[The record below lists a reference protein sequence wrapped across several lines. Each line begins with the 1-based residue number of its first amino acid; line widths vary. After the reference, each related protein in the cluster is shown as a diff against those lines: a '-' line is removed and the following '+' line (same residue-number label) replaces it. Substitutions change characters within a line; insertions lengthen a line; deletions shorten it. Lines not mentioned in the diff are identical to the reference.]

1 MTMESA
7 KDQSTE
13 APATMSEVPPA
24 HAPTASAG
32 KPARGSQSLADRL
45 FLSLRK
51 DIVEGRIAAG
61 SKISEPEL
69 ARRFDASRGSLR
81 EALMRLESLSLI
93 ERRVNV
99 GARVVDLTE
108 RGLLEIYDVREAL
121 EGMACRLAAENR
133 SEDDLLE
140 LRRMLAR
147 HEQQEELK
155 QGTAYYQ
162 PEGDFDFHFRIVQA
176 SHNDLLIDTLC
187 NKLYYRVRMYRY
199 QLGMASPRA
208 HRAFREHSHI
218 IEAIEAGDG
227 ELAEILMRRHIR
239 ASRSNI
245 ENKLSQ
251 QN

>member
-1 MTMESA
+1 MNT
-7 KDQSTE
+7 TE
-13 APATMSEVPPA
+13 AEVPKG
-24 HAPTASAG
+24 T
-32 KPARGSQSLADRL
+32 RGSQSLADRL
-45 FLSLRK
+45 FLTLRRE
-51 DIVEGRIAAG
+51 IVEGHMAAG

-81 EALMRLESLSLI
+81 EALMRLESLGLL

-108 RGLLEIYDVREAL
+108 RGLLELYDVREAL
-121 EGMACRLAAENR
+121 EGMACRLAAQNR
-133 SEDDLLE
+133 TEEDVVE
-140 LRRMLAR
+140 LRQMLAR
-147 HEQQEELK
+147 HEQQEEL
-155 QGTAYYQ
+155 QAGTAYYQ

-176 SHNDLLIDTLC
+176 SNNDLLIDTLC
-187 NKLYYRVRMYRY
+187 NRLYYRVRMYRY

-218 IEAIEAGDG
+218 IDAIESGDG

-245 ENKLSQ
+245 ENKLSK

>member
-1 MTMESA
+1 MTDSSTILTSPES
-7 KDQSTE
+7 E
-13 APATMSEVPPA
+13 AEQG
-24 HAPTASAG
+24 ASNRRGAG
-32 KPARGSQSLADRL
+32 RSLADHL
-45 FLSLRK
+45 FETLRSE
-51 DIVEGRIAAG
+51 IVEGHIAAG

-69 ARRFDASRGSLR
+69 ARRFDASRSSLR

-121 EGMACRLAAENR
+121 EGKACRLAAENR
-133 SEDDLLE
+133 SEEDLGE
-140 LRRMLAR
+140 LRQMLNR
-147 HEQQEELK
+147 HEQQEELQK
-155 QGTAYYQ
+155 GTAYFQ

-176 SHNDLLIDTLC
+176 SNNDLLIDTLC

-245 ENKLSQ
+245 ENKLSK

>member
-1 MTMESA
+1 MESA
-7 KDQSTE
+7 KHQPSDTSGLAASARQGE
-13 APATMSEVPPA
+13 ASN
-24 HAPTASAG
+24 APAG
-32 KPARGSQSLADRL
+32 KPARGTQSLADRL

-93 ERRVNV
+93 ERKVNV
-99 GARVVDLTE
+99 GARVVELTE

-133 SEDDLLE
+133 SEEDLVE
-140 LRRMLAR
+140 LRQMLNR

-155 QGTAYYQ
+155 KGTAYYQ

>member
-1 MTMESA
+1 MEA
-7 KDQSTE
+7 ETPKGT
-13 APATMSEVPPA
+13 
-24 HAPTASAG
+24 
-32 KPARGSQSLADRL
+32 RGSQSLADRL
-45 FLSLRK
+45 FLTLRSE
-51 DIVEGRIAAG
+51 IVEGHMAAG

-81 EALMRLESLSLI
+81 EALMRLESLGLL

-108 RGLLEIYDVREAL
+108 RGLLELYDVREAL
-121 EGMACRLAAENR
+121 EGMACRLAAQNR
-133 SEDDLLE
+133 TEEDVVE
-140 LRRMLAR
+140 LRQMLAR
-147 HEQQEELK
+147 HEQQEEL
-155 QGTAYYQ
+155 QAGTAYYQ

-176 SHNDLLIDTLC
+176 SNNDLLIDTLC
-187 NKLYYRVRMYRY
+187 NRLYYRVRMYRY

-218 IEAIEAGDG
+218 IDAIEAGDG

-239 ASRSNI
+239 ASRNNI
-245 ENKLSQ
+245 ENKLAK

>member
-1 MTMESA
+1 VEGQISKSSA
-7 KDQSTE
+7 DTDMLE
-13 APATMSEVPPA
+13 AAPAK
-24 HAPTASAG
+24 AS
-32 KPARGSQSLADRL
+32 RGSQSLADRL
-45 FLSLRK
+45 FLTLRSE
-51 DIVEGRIAAG
+51 IVEGRIAAG

-121 EGMACRLAAENR
+121 EGMACRLAAQNR
-133 SEDDLLE
+133 SDEDLVE
-140 LRRMLAR
+140 LRQMLER
-147 HEQQEELK
+147 HEQQEELQK
-155 QGTAYYQ
+155 GTAYFQ

-176 SHNDLLIDTLC
+176 SNNDLLIDTLC

-245 ENKLSQ
+245 ENKLSK

>member
-1 MTMESA
+1 MDGQGQKTSA
-7 KDQSTE
+7 EGAVASSDIAGHADSTTGSTK
-13 APATMSEVPPA
+13 A
-24 HAPTASAG
+24 
-32 KPARGSQSLADRL
+32 ARGSQSLADRL
-45 FLSLRK
+45 FLTLRSE
-51 DIVEGRIAAG
+51 IVEGQIAAG

-133 SEDDLLE
+133 SQEDLAE
-140 LRRMLAR
+140 LRQMLAR
-147 HEQQEELK
+147 HEQQEELQK
-155 QGTAYYQ
+155 GTAYFQ

-245 ENKLSQ
+245 EKKLSQ
-251 QN
+251 TD

>member
-1 MTMESA
+1 MANVEQVTKADEKA
-7 KDQSTE
+7 LQGT
-13 APATMSEVPPA
+13 
-24 HAPTASAG
+24 
-32 KPARGSQSLADRL
+32 QSLADRL

-51 DIVEGRIAAG
+51 DIVEGRMAAG

-81 EALMRLESLSLI
+81 EALMRLDSLGLI
-93 ERRVNV
+93 ERKVNV
-99 GARVVDLTE
+99 GARVVELSG
-108 RGLLEIYDVREAL
+108 RGLLELYDVREAL

-133 SEDDLLE
+133 SDADLAE
-140 LRRMLAR
+140 LRQMLER
-147 HEQQEELK
+147 HEQQEEL
-155 QGTAYYQ
+155 QAGTAYYQ

-176 SHNDLLIDTLC
+176 SNNELLIDTLC

-245 ENKLSQ
+245 ANKLS
-251 QN
+251 NTES

>member
-1 MTMESA
+1 MAST
-7 KDQSTE
+7 DQLTK
-13 APATMSEVPPA
+13 
-24 HAPTASAG
+24 AG
-32 KPARGSQSLADRL
+32 EQALTGTQSLADRL

-51 DIVEGRIAAG
+51 DIVEGRMAAG

-81 EALMRLESLSLI
+81 EALMRLDSLGLI

-99 GARVVDLTE
+99 GARVVALSD
-108 RGLLEIYDVREAL
+108 RGLLELYDVREAL

-133 SEDDLLE
+133 TDADIAE
-140 LRRMLAR
+140 LRQMLAR
-147 HEQQEELK
+147 HEQQEEL
-155 QGTAYYQ
+155 QAGTAYYQ

-176 SHNDLLIDTLC
+176 SNNELLIDTLC

-245 ENKLSQ
+245 AKKLSSS
-251 QN
+251 

>member
-1 MTMESA
+1 MEGQVTKSQESSSGLDTA
-7 KDQSTE
+7 VAATGKTE
-13 APATMSEVPPA
+13 S
-24 HAPTASAG
+24 
-32 KPARGSQSLADRL
+32 RSQSLADRL
-45 FLSLRK
+45 FLTLRSE
-51 DIVEGRIAAG
+51 IVEGRIAAG

-93 ERRVNV
+93 ERKVNV
-99 GARVVDLTE
+99 GARVVELTE

-133 SEDDLLE
+133 TEEDLVE
-140 LRRMLAR
+140 LRHMLHR
-147 HEQQEELK
+147 HEQQEELQK
-155 QGTAYYQ
+155 GTAYFQ

-176 SHNDLLIDTLC
+176 SNNDLLIDTLC
-187 NKLYYRVRMYRY
+187 NKLYFRVRMYRY

-245 ENKLSQ
+245 EKKLSRTD
-251 QN
+251 

>member
-1 MTMESA
+1 MEGQISKSSA
-7 KDQSTE
+7 DTDMLE
-13 APATMSEVPPA
+13 AAPAK
-24 HAPTASAG
+24 AS
-32 KPARGSQSLADRL
+32 RGSQSLADRL
-45 FLSLRK
+45 FLTLRSE
-51 DIVEGRIAAG
+51 IVEGRIAAG

-121 EGMACRLAAENR
+121 EGMACRLAAQNR
-133 SEDDLLE
+133 SDEDLVE
-140 LRRMLAR
+140 LRQMLER
-147 HEQQEELK
+147 HEQQEELQK
-155 QGTAYYQ
+155 GTAYFQ

-176 SHNDLLIDTLC
+176 SNNDLLIDTLC

-245 ENKLSQ
+245 ENKLSK

>member
-1 MTMESA
+1 
-7 KDQSTE
+7 
-13 APATMSEVPPA
+13 MSG
-24 HAPTASAG
+24 T
-32 KPARGSQSLADRL
+32 RSLADRL
-45 FLSLRK
+45 FLTLRSE
-51 DIVEGRIAAG
+51 IVEGHIAAG
-61 SKISEPEL
+61 SKVSEPEL
-69 ARRFDASRGSLR
+69 ARRFDASRSSLR
-81 EALMRLESLSLI
+81 EALMRLESLGLL

-108 RGLLEIYDVREAL
+108 RGLLDLYDVREAL
-121 EGMACRLAAENR
+121 EGMACRLAAQNR
-133 SEDDLLE
+133 SEEDLVE
-140 LRRMLAR
+140 LRQMLNR
-147 HEQQEELK
+147 HEQQEELQK
-155 QGTAYYQ
+155 GTAYFQ

-176 SHNDLLIDTLC
+176 SNNDLLIDTLC

-245 ENKLSQ
+245 EKKLSKT
-251 QN
+251 N

>member
-1 MTMESA
+1 MEGQATKTSA
-7 KDQSTE
+7 VD
-13 APATMSEVPPA
+13 
-24 HAPTASAG
+24 G
-32 KPARGSQSLADRL
+32 KADAAVAEPGTSSRGSQSLADRL
-45 FLSLRK
+45 FLTLRSE
-51 DIVEGRIAAG
+51 IVEGRIAAG

-121 EGMACRLAAENR
+121 EGMACRLAAQNR
-133 SEDDLLE
+133 SEEDLVE
-140 LRRMLAR
+140 LRQMLER
-147 HEQQEELK
+147 HEQQEELQK
-155 QGTAYYQ
+155 GTAYFQ

-176 SHNDLLIDTLC
+176 AHNDLLIDTLC

-245 ENKLSQ
+245 ENKLSK

>member
-1 MTMESA
+1 V
-7 KDQSTE
+7 TE
-13 APATMSEVPPA
+13 IAQDNSPPN
-24 HAPTASAG
+24 ASDNPVDVG
-32 KPARGSQSLADRL
+32 QGIHTSKQSLADRL
-45 FLSLRK
+45 FLTLRSE
-51 DIVEGRIAAG
+51 IVEGRISSG

-69 ARRFDASRGSLR
+69 ARRFDASRSSLR

-133 SEDDLLE
+133 SEEDLVE
-140 LRRMLAR
+140 LRQMLER
-147 HEQQEELK
+147 HEQQEELQK
-155 QGTAYYQ
+155 GTAYFQ

-176 SHNDLLIDTLC
+176 SNNDLLIDTLC

-218 IEAIEAGDG
+218 IDAIEAGDG

-239 ASRSNI
+239 ASRNNI
-245 ENKLSQ
+245 EKKLSQ
-251 QN
+251 DD

>member
-1 MTMESA
+1 MANAEQVTKA
-7 KDQSTE
+7 D
-13 APATMSEVPPA
+13 
-24 HAPTASAG
+24 G
-32 KPARGSQSLADRL
+32 KALQGTQSLADRL

-51 DIVEGRIAAG
+51 DIVEGRMAAG

-81 EALMRLESLSLI
+81 EALMRLDSLGLI
-93 ERRVNV
+93 ERKVNV
-99 GARVVDLTE
+99 GARVVELSG
-108 RGLLEIYDVREAL
+108 RGLLELYDVREAL

-133 SEDDLLE
+133 SEADLAE
-140 LRRMLAR
+140 LRQMLER
-147 HEQQEELK
+147 HEQQEEL
-155 QGTAYYQ
+155 QAGTAYYQ

-176 SHNDLLIDTLC
+176 SNNELLIDTLC

-245 ENKLSQ
+245 AKKLSSS
-251 QN
+251 

>member
-1 MTMESA
+1 MA
-7 KDQSTE
+7 NTE
-13 APATMSEVPPA
+13 QVTKADEKALQGT
-24 HAPTASAG
+24 
-32 KPARGSQSLADRL
+32 QSLADRL

-51 DIVEGRIAAG
+51 DIVEGRMAAG

-81 EALMRLESLSLI
+81 EALMRLDSLGLI
-93 ERRVNV
+93 ERKVNV
-99 GARVVDLTE
+99 GARVVELSG
-108 RGLLEIYDVREAL
+108 RGLLELYDVREAL

-133 SEDDLLE
+133 SDADLAE
-140 LRRMLAR
+140 LRQMLAR
-147 HEQQEELK
+147 HEQQEEL
-155 QGTAYYQ
+155 QAGTAYYQ

-176 SHNDLLIDTLC
+176 SNNELLIDTLC

-245 ENKLSQ
+245 AKKLSSS
-251 QN
+251 

>member
-1 MTMESA
+1 MLSRLTTV
-7 KDQSTE
+7 QSETAINTTE
-13 APATMSEVPPA
+13 AEVPKG
-24 HAPTASAG
+24 T
-32 KPARGSQSLADRL
+32 RGSQSLADRL
-45 FLSLRK
+45 FLTLRRE
-51 DIVEGRIAAG
+51 IVEGHMAAG

-81 EALMRLESLSLI
+81 EALMRLESLGLL

-108 RGLLEIYDVREAL
+108 RGLLELYDVREAL
-121 EGMACRLAAENR
+121 EGMACRLAAQNR
-133 SEDDLLE
+133 TEEDVVE
-140 LRRMLAR
+140 LRQMLAR
-147 HEQQEELK
+147 HEQQEEL
-155 QGTAYYQ
+155 QAGTAYYQ

-176 SHNDLLIDTLC
+176 SNNDLLIDTLC
-187 NKLYYRVRMYRY
+187 NRLYYRVRMYRY

-218 IEAIEAGDG
+218 IDAIEAGDG

-245 ENKLSQ
+245 ENKLAK

>member
-1 MTMESA
+1 MGSGDIAGHADSTAGSA
-7 KDQSTE
+7 R
-13 APATMSEVPPA
+13 A
-24 HAPTASAG
+24 
-32 KPARGSQSLADRL
+32 ARGSQSLADRL
-45 FLSLRK
+45 FLTLRSE
-51 DIVEGRIAAG
+51 IVEGQIAAG

-133 SEDDLLE
+133 SQEDLAE
-140 LRRMLAR
+140 LRQMLAR
-147 HEQQEELK
+147 HEQQEELQK
-155 QGTAYYQ
+155 GTAYFQ

-245 ENKLSQ
+245 EKKLSQ
-251 QN
+251 TD

>member
-1 MTMESA
+1 MA
-7 KDQSTE
+7 STQQVTKADE
-13 APATMSEVPPA
+13 KALQGT
-24 HAPTASAG
+24 
-32 KPARGSQSLADRL
+32 QSLADRL

-51 DIVEGRIAAG
+51 DIVEGRMAAG

-81 EALMRLESLSLI
+81 EALMRLDSLGLI
-93 ERRVNV
+93 ERKVNV
-99 GARVVDLTE
+99 GARVVELSG
-108 RGLLEIYDVREAL
+108 RGLLELYDVREAL

-133 SEDDLLE
+133 SDADLAE
-140 LRRMLAR
+140 LRQMLER
-147 HEQQEELK
+147 HEQQEEL
-155 QGTAYYQ
+155 QAGTAYYQ

-176 SHNDLLIDTLC
+176 SNNELLIDTLC

-245 ENKLSQ
+245 AKKLSS
-251 QN
+251 N

>member
-1 MTMESA
+1 MEGQISKTSA
-7 KDQSTE
+7 RE
-13 APATMSEVPPA
+13 AKAG
-24 HAPTASAG
+24 TAAAEGG
-32 KPARGSQSLADRL
+32 KGARGSQSLADRL
-45 FLSLRK
+45 FLTLRSE
-51 DIVEGRIAAG
+51 IVEGRIAAG

-93 ERRVNV
+93 ERKVNV

-121 EGMACRLAAENR
+121 EGMACRLAAQNR
-133 SEDDLLE
+133 SEEDLGE
-140 LRRMLAR
+140 LRQMLHR
-147 HEQQEELK
+147 HEQQEELQK
-155 QGTAYYQ
+155 GTAYFQ

-245 ENKLSQ
+245 ENKLSK

>member
-1 MTMESA
+1 MQSA
-7 KDQSTE
+7 KDSTG
-13 APATMSEVPPA
+13 VPTDVVANTPESDA
-24 HAPTASAG
+24 HVANV

-81 EALMRLESLSLI
+81 EALMRLESLGLL

-99 GARVVDLTE
+99 GARVVELSG
-108 RGLLEIYDVREAL
+108 RGLLELYDVREAL

-133 SEDDLLE
+133 SDADLAE
-140 LRRMLAR
+140 LRQMLIR
-147 HEQQEELK
+147 HEQQEEL
-155 QGTAYYQ
+155 QAGTAYYQ

-176 SHNDLLIDTLC
+176 SNNDLLIDTLC

-245 ENKLSQ
+245 ANKLSSTDS
-251 QN
+251 